1 MARFRVRA
9 WAAAWTLAA
18 IFGSAGVLVCA
29 PSGAR
34 AQDLG
39 GISVSPKRVVFE
51 GRTRTAE
58 VMLLNRAGEAAT
70 YRISFENQRMKADG
84 TPETI
89 TAPDPGQL
97 FADAMLVYSPR
108 QVVVPAGG
116 SQTVRVLLRLPAQ
129 LADGEYRSHMVF
141 KSVPPP
147 SAGQTIDPN
156 LKPGEVSVSLIPTY
170 VITIPV
176 IVRHGT
182 LAAAAG
188 LLDPKV
194 AKAGTATALSV
205 TLTRS
210 GTRSTYGDILV
221 TAAGAKEPVALI
233 RGVSVYTPNTSRT
246 VNVPFAPGKAPA
258 SGTKLHIVYQ
268 EGSAEAP
275 EVLAASDWTV
285 P

>member
-1 MARFRVRA
+1 MARFRVGA
-9 WAAAWTLAA
+9 LALGLVVA
-18 IFGSAGVLVCA
+18 LAGAGGV
-29 PSGAR
+29 R

-51 GRTRTAE
+51 GRMRTAE
-58 VMLLNRAGEAAT
+58 VMLLNRGSEPAT
-70 YRISFENQRMKADG
+70 YRISFENQRMRADG
-84 TPETI
+84 TPEVV
-89 TAPDPGQL
+89 TAPDPGQA

-116 SQTVRVLLRLPAQ
+116 SQTVRVMLRLPAQ

-141 KSVPPP
+141 RSVPPP

-176 IVRHGT
+176 IVRQG
-182 LAAAAG
+182 
-188 LLDPKV
+188 
-194 AKAGTATALSV
+194 ALSV
-205 TLTRS
+205 SAGLSDPKLSKTGAGAPALMVTLARQ

-221 TAAGAKEPVALI
+221 TAEGVKEPVALI

-246 VNVPFAPGKAPA
+246 VNVPFVGGKAPA
-258 SGTKLHIVYQ
+258 PGTRLRIVYQ
-268 EGSAEAP
+268 EGTQEAP
-275 EVLAASDWTV
+275 QVLAAADFTM

>member
-1 MARFRVRA
+1 MARFRVGA
-9 WAAAWTLAA
+9 WALGLALA
-18 IFGSAGVLVCA
+18 LAGVCA
-29 PSGAR
+29 D
-34 AQDLG
+34 AQDFG

-58 VMLLNRAGEAAT
+58 VMLLNRGGEAAT

-84 TPETI
+84 TPEVI
-89 TAPDPGQL
+89 TAPDAGQL

-116 SQTVRVLLRLPAQ
+116 SQTVRVMLRLPAR

-176 IVRHGT
+176 IVRQGALSAAAT
-182 LAAAAG
+182 LAEPKLGKTGTGAAS
-188 LLDPKV
+188 L
-194 AKAGTATALSV
+194 TV
-205 TLTRS
+205 TLARQ
-210 GTRSTYGDILV
+210 GTRSTYGDVLV
-221 TAAGAKEPVALI
+221 MAEGSKEPVALI
-233 RGVSVYTPNTSRT
+233 RGVSVYTPNVSRT
-246 VNVPFAPGKAPA
+246 VNVPFVGGKAPA
-258 SGTKLHIVYQ
+258 AGTKLHIVYQ
-268 EGSAEAP
+268 EGTAEAP
-275 EVLAASDWTV
+275 QLLAAADFAM